1 MNERGEACISEFLF
15 ALITGR
21 VVRVEGGDVHQI
33 HRNRTLQTHPRRQSC
48 PRKSK
53 LSHFLLYHSIT
64 TPLSQLGG
72 VVVGKVKGG
81 GWKSV
86 FSFFHPSS
94 HSCKNPR
101 MPEQQPRYHL
111 QAVIKVLSS
120 RVHGLAQVIFCMLGK
135 LTIVETKGETWRGV
149 GGEGPL
155 SYRFYYQLTLC
166 PPAWAVE
173 PFCEIRGLP
182 RLPYEVRFGKERK
195 KASDGTLL
203 FSLACIL

>member
-1 MNERGEACISEFLF
+1 MGFTDFRRQGLWNERRGEACISEFLF

-135 LTIVETKGETWRGV
+135 LTIVETKGKTWRGV

-155 SYRFYYQLTLC
+155 SYRFYCQLALC
-166 PPAWAVE
+166 P
-173 PFCEIRGLP
+173 
-182 RLPYEVRFGKERK
+182 RLGRLSHSARSAGYRACHTKCDLEKKEK
-195 KASDGTLL
+195 SK
-203 FSLACIL
+203 